1 MSSLLHQR
9 LKASPRASTI
19 TRLVHLNSPS
29 QWLEHICALQGAWH
43 LVPVT
48 SLKAWGSG
56 KNNAMLVLPLSHGAA
71 ALLSSWLPLPPA
83 LPGLA
88 GFRISHLRFSYL
100 QAHLIPR
107 ATFHGQDMA
116 VLWVQSQAKPISTE
130 GPSLSGFAGHQGDP
144 RRKTLNVP
152 QQELKKSGEFQGR
165 CLPDVYEEGDHHVDF
180 SVNLCTSCHSEE
192 EQEASILF
200 ATPHA

>member
-1 MSSLLHQR
+1 MPYKGLGTSYPSPASRPGAVVKIMRCLFCLL
-9 LKASPRASTI
+9 AT
-19 TRLVHLNSPS
+19 
-29 QWLEHICALQGAWH
+29 E
-43 LVPVT
+43 
-48 SLKAWGSG
+48 
-56 KNNAMLVLPLSHGAA
+56 LPCNQAA

-100 QAHLIPR
+100 QAHLVPR

-116 VLWVQSQAKPISTE
+116 VLWLQSQAKPISTE

-144 RRKTLNVP
+144 RRKSLNVP
-152 QQELKKSGEFQGR
+152 QQELKKSPEFQGR
-165 CLPDVYEEGDHHVDF
+165 CLPDVHEEGDHRVDF

-200 ATPHA
+200 VTPHA